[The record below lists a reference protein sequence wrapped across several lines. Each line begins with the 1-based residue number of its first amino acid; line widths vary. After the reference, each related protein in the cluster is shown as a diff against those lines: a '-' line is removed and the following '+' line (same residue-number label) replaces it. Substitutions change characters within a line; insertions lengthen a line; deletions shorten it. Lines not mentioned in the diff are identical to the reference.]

1 MLVKFG
7 REISPFK
14 FSGGAREQSFK
25 FCRFLREALLHSV
38 SFEILMF
45 RLFAARLCD
54 QILNLRRLLIA
65 DFPCDLNFKFNRK
78 VEILKRQNLD
88 FARYRSAFKFKINFT
103 ATQCVTK
110 RRRGE

>member
-1 MLVKFG
+1 MLEFK

-14 FSGGAREQSFK
+14 FSGGAREQGFK
-25 FCRFLREALLHSV
+25 FCRFLREALSRSV

-54 QILNLRRLLIA
+54 QILNLRRLQVA
-65 DFPCDLNFKFNRK
+65 NFSRDLNFKFNRK

-88 FARYRSAFKFKINFT
+88 FARH
-103 ATQCVTK
+103 
-110 RRRGE
+110 

>member
-1 MLVKFG
+1 MLAEFG

-14 FSGGAREQSFK
+14 FSGGMREKGFK
-25 FCRFLREALLHSV
+25 FCRFLREALSRSA

-54 QILNLRRLLIA
+54 QILNLRRLLVA
-65 DFPCDLNFKFNRK
+65 VFPCDLNFKFNRK

-88 FARYRSAFKFKINFT
+88 LARHQSAFKI
-103 ATQCVTK
+103 
-110 RRRGE
+110 

>member
-1 MLVKFG
+1 MLVEFG

-14 FSGGAREQSFK
+14 FSGGVREQSFK
-25 FCRFLREALLHSV
+25 FCRFLREALSRSA
-38 SFEILMF
+38 SFKILMF

-65 DFPCDLNFKFNRK
+65 DFPRDLNFKFNRK

-88 FARYRSAFKFKINFT
+88 LAQHQSAFKI
-103 ATQCVTK
+103 
-110 RRRGE
+110 